1 MNLPTA
7 EKRPT
12 VWEYLDAFPPP
23 YCRCLAKEPG
33 SGVCDMAVT
42 DAEVAIRSGI
52 PIDRVR
58 EISRMENWD
67 AVSLSE
73 ARAFFKGCNFD
84 PTNQDC
90 RKRVSQYQRVCQTRK
105 SVPFTYLRRS
115 PKWESEFQPLLLMIL
130 RIMKS
135 PNVLLPAT
143 QESVSPSRS

>member
-1 MNLPTA
+1 M
-7 EKRPT
+7 

-33 SGVCDMAVT
+33 SGRCDMAVT
-42 DAEVAIRSGI
+42 DAELAIRSGI

-67 AVSLSE
+67 AVSLGE
-73 ARAFFKGCNFD
+73 MRAFFKGSNFD
-84 PTNQDC
+84 PTNAEC
-90 RKRVSQYQRVCQTRK
+90 RQRISQYQHKCQTRK
-105 SVPFTYLRRS
+105 TVPFLYLRKS
-115 PKWESEFQPLLLMIL
+115 PKWETELLPLLLMAL

-143 QESVSPSRS
+143 QESVSQARG